1 MSTEIRIQSLGN
13 NVKHLMLGLLDTG
26 ATGTF
31 IKRNALN
38 NIEHQ
43 VRKVNIKVKGRYASS
58 HLKEVATFDI
68 KLPDFC
74 NSCSISIR
82 AYIEE
87 DAVGRH
93 DIVLGLH
100 FIQQLGLI
108 FDFKR
113 CAVTWDE
120 ISIPMRQKGSITLEE
135 LTAVDIHDV
144 EAPRIIQKAIKRL
157 E

>member
-1 MSTEIRIQSLGN
+1 MTTQSTKCVQKFESNPLAT

-26 ATGTF
+26 ATGVF
-31 IKRNALN
+31 IKRNVLK
-38 NIEHQ
+38 NIKHQ
-43 VRKVNIKVKGRYASS
+43 VQKVNIKVKGRYASS
-58 HLKEVATFDI
+58 LLKEVALFDI
-68 KLPDFC
+68 NLPDFC
-74 NSCSISIR
+74 NSRSISIR

-87 DAVGRH
+87 EAVGRH

-120 ISIPMRQKGSITLEE
+120 VSIPMRQKGSITLEE
-135 LTAVDIHDV
+135 LTHS
-144 EAPRIIQKAIKRL
+144 
-157 E
+157 